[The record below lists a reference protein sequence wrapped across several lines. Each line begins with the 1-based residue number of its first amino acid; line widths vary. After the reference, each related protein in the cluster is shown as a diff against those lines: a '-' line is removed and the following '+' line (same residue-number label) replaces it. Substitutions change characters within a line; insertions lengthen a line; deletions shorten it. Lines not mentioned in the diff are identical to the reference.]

1 MDTEAPLTVREFF
14 VVMAEGIRGK
24 VTITTKANGDVVAVT
39 NAALLSRVDP
49 KIVPLTKSITQHDQV
64 AGIRKIQNEDGTT
77 TVVPSEKVK
86 TDIRLFVETTP
97 CWFPECEA
105 LRAAYNAELAA
116 LPEGCPSC
124 EKGSLIR
131 KYLKKMETI
140 NTDAT

>member
-1 MDTEAPLTVREFF
+1 MDTEAQLIKHEFF
-14 VVMAEGIRGK
+14 VKLAGGARGQ
-24 VTITTKANGDVVAVT
+24 VTITAKPDGEVVDTA
-39 NAALLSRVDP
+39 NAALLTRQATLAPP
-49 KIVPLTKSITQHDQV
+49 KVVEQHPAV
-64 AGIRKIQNEDGTT
+64 AGIRKVRNEDGTT

-105 LRAAYNAELAA
+105 LRAAYNAELVA

-124 EKGSLIR
+124 EKGALIR

-140 NTDAT
+140 NTDVT